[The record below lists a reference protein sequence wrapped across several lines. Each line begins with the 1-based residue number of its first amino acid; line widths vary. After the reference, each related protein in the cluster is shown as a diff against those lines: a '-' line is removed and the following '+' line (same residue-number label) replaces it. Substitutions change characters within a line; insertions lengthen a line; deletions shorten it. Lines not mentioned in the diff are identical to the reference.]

1 MDTRD
6 CNLSAEP
13 LLHPPESLFERCS
26 WFYALCREYLFRDHT
41 PEISRSLFP
50 CGGPSP
56 GTHVVEV
63 GCGPGFYSCRLAEE
77 FPQLQTTGV
86 DLSEPLLRRAKR
98 RARRRSLPNC
108 TFCRG
113 DAHALPGALGP
124 VDALVVSRL
133 FLIVENREAVVR
145 EIFRVLRPGG
155 RCFIAEPTSGFRTR
169 IPLGCMWI
177 LSKFPYTPAGGYKEP
192 QQADVMSRGDFS
204 DLIYS
209 QPWGSVAIEYDG
221 WYQYA
226 VCQKSSDLSDSCVPR
241 TLDLAPI
248 HNGSAA

>member
-6 CNLSAEP
+6 CNLSAKP
-13 LLHPPESLFERCS
+13 LLQPPESLFERCS

-41 PEISRSLFP
+41 PEIARSLFP
-50 CGGPSP
+50 SGDPSP

-63 GCGPGFYSCRLAEE
+63 GCGPGFYSCRLAQE

-98 RARRRSLPNC
+98 RARRRCLPNC

-133 FLIVENREAVVR
+133 FLIVQNRRSRRPRDLPRPPSRRPMFYRRADLGLSHPHPPQLHVAP
-145 EIFRVLRPGG
+145 LRGSPLRRPAATGN
-155 RCFIAEPTSGFRTR
+155 RIRPT
-169 IPLGCMWI
+169 
-177 LSKFPYTPAGGYKEP
+177 
-192 QQADVMSRGDFS
+192 
-204 DLIYS
+204 
-209 QPWGSVAIEYDG
+209 
-221 WYQYA
+221 
-226 VCQKSSDLSDSCVPR
+226 
-241 TLDLAPI
+241 
-248 HNGSAA
+248 